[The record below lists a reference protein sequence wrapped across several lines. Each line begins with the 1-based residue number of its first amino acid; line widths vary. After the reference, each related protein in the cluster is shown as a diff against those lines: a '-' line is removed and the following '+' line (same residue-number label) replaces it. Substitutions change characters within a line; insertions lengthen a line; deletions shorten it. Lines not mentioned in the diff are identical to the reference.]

1 VTFKDLKKRLS
12 LETTITANGQHILFE
27 RLRNKPYWFWNIEEH
42 KSEAVR
48 TRGDCCFN
56 HIIGLPTKEGI
67 DKPMFDYEKLLYDA
81 LLVPENSNP
90 LNHGFKY
97 KHLWAKKATG
107 LGVTELMLRLMV
119 WLCLKDDTY
128 HNSHM
133 CIVTGPV

>member
-12 LETTITANGQHILFE
+12 LETTITATGQHILFG

-67 DKPMFDYEKLLYDA
+67 DKPMFHYEKLLYES
-81 LLVPENSNP
+81 LLIQKNANS
-90 LNHGFKY
+90 LNHDFK
-97 KHLWAKKATG
+97 HS
-107 LGVTELMLRLMV
+107 
-119 WLCLKDDTY
+119 DTAF
-128 HNSHM
+128 
-133 CIVTGPV
+133 IGEFF